1 MIPTLRP
8 RSELLS
14 RPLLDK
20 IVEEGLVLLEREGV
34 FIENREARSL
44 FKQAG
49 QDVDEATGRVRIRR
63 ALVEAS
69 LATAPARITLYDRSG
84 ERAYDVGG
92 DEVHFDPG
100 SAAVRIL
107 DHKTQ
112 RERQPLT
119 RDLVEHARV
128 ADACASIDFQSTA
141 IVASDVPAAVAD
153 SFRMLV
159 GLQYSAKPIVTGTF
173 RVEGFRP
180 MLEMLA
186 AVRGGAEELRRKPL
200 AIFDACP
207 SPPLKWS
214 DLTAQSLI
222 DAAKAGIPS
231 ELISMG
237 LTGATSPVTIAGTL
251 VQHVAESLS
260 GLVIGQL
267 ARRGA
272 PVIFGG
278 SPASF
283 DMRKGTTPMGAMET
297 MMIDMAYA
305 QIGKSLNLPT
315 HAYMGLSDSKL
326 VDSQAGSETG
336 MGAVLAALAG
346 INVVSGAGMLNFE
359 STQSLEKLVID
370 DEICAMALRLAAGIA
385 QREDPLALHLF
396 EGIGPESEFLSR
408 PHTREWYRREHLLAR
423 MADRNTYEAWLDQG
437 ARSQA
442 ERARDRV
449 AEILVQTPPNV
460 PEDALRRELVR
471 IAAAEAARCGAGP
484 LPETRM
490 DGAAAP

>member
-1 MIPTLRP
+1 MIPPVRP

-14 RPLLDK
+14 RPLLEK
-20 IVEEGLVLLEREGV
+20 IVDEGFLLLEREGV

-44 FKQAG
+44 LREAG
-49 QDVDEATGRVRIRR
+49 QDVDESTGRVRIRR
-63 ALVEAS
+63 TLIES
-69 LATAPARITLYDRSG
+69 CLSSTPARITLYDRSG
-84 ERAYDVGG
+84 ERAYAVGG

-100 SAAVRIL
+100 SAAVRVL
-107 DHKTQ
+107 DHSTG
-112 RERQPLT
+112 RERKAGT

-128 ADACASIDFQSTA
+128 ADACASIHFQSTA
-141 IVASDVPAAVAD
+141 IVASDVPEVVAD

-173 RVEGFRP
+173 RVQGFRP

-186 AVRGGAEELRRKPL
+186 AVRGGSEELRRKPL

-214 DLTAQSLI
+214 ELTAQSLI
-222 DAAKAGIPS
+222 DAARAGIPS

-251 VQHVAESLS
+251 VQHVAENVS
-260 GLVIGQL
+260 GLVICQL
-267 ARRGA
+267 ARSGV

-283 DMRKGTTPMGAMET
+283 DMRKGTTPMGAVET
-297 MMIDMAYA
+297 MMIDMAAA

-315 HAYMGLSDSKL
+315 HAYMALSDSKL
-326 VDSQAGSETG
+326 VDAQAGYETG

-346 INVVSGAGMLNFE
+346 INVVSGAGMLDFE

-370 DEICAMALRLAAGIA
+370 DEICAMALRLTEGIS
-385 QREDPLALHLF
+385 QRENPLALHLF
-396 EGIGPESEFLSR
+396 ENTGPDSEFLSR

-423 MADRNTYEAWLDQG
+423 MADRNPYEAWLGQG
-437 ARSQA
+437 GKSQA
-442 ERARDRV
+442 ERAHDRV
-449 AEILVQTPPNV
+449 VEILAKTAPNV
-460 PEDALRRELVR
+460 PEDSLRAELVR
-471 IAAAEAARCGAGP
+471 VMTAEASRNGVGG

-490 DGAAAP
+490 D